1 MPVGTHCQRNLWTI
15 GPDATVREAAR
26 MMASENVGC
35 LIVVEEH
42 KPVGIVTDRDV
53 ALEVLIRHLDAD
65 ATRVRDVMRS
75 PAITIDEAAPL
86 SAAVDVMRVEGVRR
100 LPVVDGSGTLV
111 GVITVDDL
119 TLLLAGELKQIT
131 GPIAAQRVATPPNP
145 VHESIETA
153 EWWR

>member
-1 MPVGTHCQRNLWTI
+1 MPVGTHCQRNVWTI
-15 GPDATVREAAR
+15 GPDATVRETAR

-35 LIVVEEH
+35 LIVVEER

-65 ATRVRDVMRS
+65 ATRVREVMRS

-119 TLLLAGELKQIT
+119 ALLLAGELKQIT
-131 GPIAAQRVATPPNP
+131 GPIAAQHVATPPNP